1 MRDTLGQFYLTMFFV
16 RRLFSLE
23 DISVVTVL
31 EIRNKWWMDKCPSG
45 DILGHTIP
53 ALLRC
58 IFLGMHI
65 NNSVTALCVC
75 VCVCVSNEQLVVLS
89 QMSDPNFFGSDKC
102 QNGRKMSEC

>member
-58 IFLGMHI
+58 IFGHI
-65 NNSVTALCVC
+65 NNSETAL
-75 VCVCVSNEQLVVLS
+75 CVCVSNEQLVVLS